1 MHIIDAGKLV
11 QELQKHCPGKVNVI
25 KSDVVGVNKDDNGDI
40 ISLDPKNGTTHE
52 SIFILTAQV
61 LLHFEKA
68 KRVELL
74 GEGRLF
80 TNTAVAGCRI

>member
-1 MHIIDAGKLV
+1 M
-11 QELQKHCPGKVNVI
+11 PGKVNVI

-52 SIFILTAQV
+52 SDFYIDCTGFAY
-61 LLHFEKA
+61 FEKA

-80 TNTAVAGCRI
+80 TNTAVAGHVEYKDKEKECVLM